1 MKSLP
6 TFLILALLSFNAIA
20 ETNLRCKFT
29 QYYESH
35 GCASEVPD
43 DFKPYCRLLT
53 DSLILKMERNF
64 TMPRIS
70 AISPNYLGGEN
81 KFRYLNN
88 EWLCNRIKARPDSK

>member
-1 MKSLP
+1 VKNFCVLVSLL
-6 TFLILALLSFNAIA
+6 FSINAIA
-20 ETNLRCKFT
+20 ETNLRCKFA

-35 GCASEVPD
+35 EWASEVPD

>member
-1 MKSLP
+1 MNRFSVLV
-6 TFLILALLSFNAIA
+6 FLLFSINALA
-20 ETNLRCKFT
+20 ETNSRCEFI

-43 DFKPYCRLLT
+43 NYKSYCRLLT

-70 AISPNYLGGEN
+70 LISPNYFGGEN
-81 KFRYLNN
+81 KLRYLNY
-88 EWLCNRIKARPDSK
+88 EWLCSRSKIRIDSK